1 MQYGPILL
9 KSVSKFPLWLQW
21 ALDHA
26 CVCGTHYSLENV
38 YNIFPQGEESG
49 VKNFKN

>member
-9 KSVSKFPLWLQW
+9 KIKSKFPLWLQW

-26 CVCGTHYSLENV
+26 WECGTHYSLEYA
-38 YNIFPQGEESG
+38 YNKFPRGEESG
-49 VKNFKN
+49 IKDFKN